1 MDVEATTMAMFYACL
16 RYNHVGFSHQVVSW
30 GYCEQKK
37 EDIVLVGNRYESDWV
52 WTRFGLGLIRTDG
65 MDWSG

>member
-37 EDIVLVGNRYESDWV
+37 EDIVLVGNRYE
-52 WTRFGLGLIRTDG
+52 
-65 MDWSG
+65 